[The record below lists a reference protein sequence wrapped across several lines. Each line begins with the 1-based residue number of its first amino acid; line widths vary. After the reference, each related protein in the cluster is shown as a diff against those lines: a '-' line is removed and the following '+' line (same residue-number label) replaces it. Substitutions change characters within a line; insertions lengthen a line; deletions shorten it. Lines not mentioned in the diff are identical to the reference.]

1 MNPNTPPLHPL
12 LARLMDDFGYPCLDR
27 DKLEASLQASGDNVL
42 FCAGDPVQY
51 PESLDVAVV
60 LPELMRSF
68 PGSFRV
74 ALVSRELEAD
84 MQARFGFNR
93 WPSLIFL
100 RDGGYVGTL
109 SGMLDWTVYLA
120 RIQDLLVSPIS
131 RPPSI
136 GIAVNID
143 ANSPAHAC
151 H

>member
-1 MNPNTPPLHPL
+1 MTEFHPL
-12 LARLMDDFGYPCLDR
+12 IARLVEAHGYPRLSQDNLDACLD
-27 DKLEASLQASGDNVL
+27 APGDSVL

-51 PESLDVAVV
+51 PECLDVAVI

-68 PGSFRV
+68 PGRFRV
-74 ALVSRELEAD
+74 ALAGREIEAEL
-84 MQARFGFNR
+84 QARFGFNR

-120 RIQDLLVSPIS
+120 RIQDLLAAPTR

-136 GIAVNID
+136 GIAVN
-143 ANSPAHAC
+143 SPAHAC